1 MGLVIHQVHFCE
13 KRGGIQMEV
22 FPLHQMGLEEA
33 KQKQF
38 ELVDAICKEFS
49 GTQFLNLGD
58 LGVPQP
64 LNKPIQTEKV
74 EKVLAT
80 FFHSEK
86 VLLVTGAG
94 TGAIRCGLA
103 ALLPP
108 SGTVLVHKAP
118 IYPTT
123 LTTLKGRNTRI
134 VEADFNDCDDIRKV
148 MSKERVDCALIQY
161 TRQKPDD
168 RYKMKEVIDTIKEQK
183 DIPIITD
190 DNYAA
195 LKVPFIGAEQGAD
208 LSAFSAF
215 KLLGPEGVG
224 ILVGKEKYIN
234 AIDKFNYSGGSK
246 VQGWQAMEVLRSLVY
261 TPVALA
267 IQAEENEKIIVQ
279 LRKERLPEIKDV
291 FIANSQSKVI
301 IVEFFHDI
309 AEEVL
314 KEAEA
319 LGAAPHPIGSESKY
333 EVIPMFYRVSGT
345 YRQYDPTFEKRMIR
359 INVMRSGS
367 ETVIRI
373 LKESIKRVM
382 QRCF

>member
-246 VQGWQAMEVLRSLVY
+246 VQGWQAMEVLRNLVY

-291 FIANSQSKVI
+291 FIANSQSKCNHRGI
-301 IVEFFHDI
+301 FHDI
-309 AEEVL
+309 AEDVL

>member
-1 MGLVIHQVHFCE
+1 MDLVIHQVHFCE

-74 EKVLAT
+74 EKVLAS

>member
-195 LKVPFIGAEQGAD
+195 LKVTFIVAEQGAD

-246 VQGWQAMEVLRSLVY
+246 VQGWQAMEVLRNLVY

-309 AEEVL
+309 AEDVL

>member
-74 EKVLAT
+74 EKVLAS

-382 QRCF
+382 QSCF

>member
-74 EKVLAT
+74 EKVLAS

>member
-309 AEEVL
+309 AEDVL

>member
-1 MGLVIHQVHFCE
+1 MDLVIHQVHFYE

-74 EKVLAT
+74 EKVLAS

>member
-74 EKVLAT
+74 EKVLAS

-382 QRCF
+382 

>member
-74 EKVLAT
+74 EKVLAS

-148 MSKERVDCALIQY
+148 MLKERVDCALIQY

>member
-74 EKVLAT
+74 EKVLAS

-215 KLLGPEGVG
+215 KLLAPEGVG

>member
-1 MGLVIHQVHFCE
+1 
-13 KRGGIQMEV
+13 MEV

>member
-246 VQGWQAMEVLRSLVY
+246 VQGWQAMEVLRNLVY

-309 AEEVL
+309 AEDVL

>member
-74 EKVLAT
+74 EKVLAS

-246 VQGWQAMEVLRSLVY
+246 VQGWQAMEVLRNLVY

>member
-74 EKVLAT
+74 EKVLAS

-301 IVEFFHDI
+301 IVEFFRDI